1 MIASSL
7 AGSDAAFVGRERE
20 LAVLERCAAEARH
33 GEPRVVVIEGRAGAG
48 KSALLTRLLQRIPD
62 ACVIRGSGAEAEL
75 PLSYGVISQLL
86 ASAELGA
93 REIPPA
99 TTDPLVAGADLAA
112 LLGQARA
119 TTGGLVVLA
128 IDDLHW
134 ADHGSAAALLFALRR
149 MHDETFLGLL
159 SARPAEFRLLGDG
172 WSRFAAGDPRAIRLR
187 VGGLTI
193 AEVQALAR
201 AIGAGELSY
210 RAASRLVGLTGGS
223 PGYCSAILEA
233 GSIESWD
240 GPGDALPVPRQLAG
254 TTMARL
260 GALTPAARMLAD
272 AAAILGRSCSLAA
285 AAALAD
291 LADPVP
297 ALGELVEAGLAE
309 DQVRGSG
316 SRILLADALTHRVIY
331 DVIGPVRRRQLH
343 LQAATLAG
351 NDDDALR
358 HRVAAAAGPDATLA
372 ADLEAAGR
380 PAAGRPAAGFAP
392 GPDIASRGRMTQAA
406 TLLADAS
413 ALDPDPA
420 SSGRLILDAV
430 EVLLSCGEV
439 AEAEAL
445 APRLADAAR
454 VPRAAAAALAS
465 RRSAVL
471 GQLDLL
477 AARPASAEALF
488 ADAWQ
493 AHDPALEPQ
502 TGAQAATGLLACS
515 LISGR
520 LREAVT
526 WGERAVGAAGAD
538 LAHRQHAL
546 CALAL
551 ALAYG
556 QRGRDGLGRL
566 DSGPACGAEVPL
578 SQTDVLV
585 ARGMVRVILE
595 DLEAAVA
602 DLSAAAGRL
611 RSGAPVRHACL
622 CLGYLAEAEYRLGS
636 WDDASRHAAQAV
648 TLARQSG
655 RAADFSFVHGF
666 AALVP
671 AGRGD
676 WDIATAHVDAAG
688 AAARTAGSGM
698 GIAAWAAARASLA
711 AARGDHA
718 EVLRAADAVRRTGR
732 ACAFGNLGVHDWRPL
747 EVDALTALG
756 RLDDAGTVLAEI
768 EASVSASS
776 PASARITAA
785 RLHGTLAAAAGDPAR
800 SAMAF
805 EEAWEFARGIDR
817 PFLVAQLGLA
827 EGRRLRLAARRPE
840 AIARLRSARRL
851 LAGLG
856 ARPYVSACDQELT
869 ACGVKLRPGGGQG
882 ALGLTATELAVARLV
897 AAGRSNSE
905 AAAELYVSIKGIE
918 FHLGNIF
925 AKLGIRSR
933 RALADC
939 LGDDAAYATARPAD
953 SRALPQV

>member
-1 MIASSL
+1 MTASSL
-7 AGSDAAFVGRERE
+7 TGSDAAFVGRERE
-20 LAVLERCAAEARH
+20 LTVLERCAAEARH
-33 GEPRVVVIEGRAGAG
+33 GEPRVVVIEGRAGMG
-48 KSALLTRLLQRIPD
+48 KSSLLTRFLRRLPD
-62 ACVIRGSGAEAEL
+62 ARVIRGSGAEPEL
-75 PLSYGVISQLL
+75 PLSYGLVGQLL
-86 ASAELGA
+86 ASAEVAA
-93 REIPPA
+93 RELPPA

-112 LLGQARA
+112 LLGQAHA
-119 TTGGLVVLA
+119 TTGDLVVLA
-128 IDDLHW
+128 VDDLHW

-149 MHDETFLGLL
+149 MHDEAFLGLL
-159 SARPAEFRLLGDG
+159 SARPAEFGLLGDG
-172 WSRFAAGDPRAIRLR
+172 WSRFAAGDPRATRLR
-187 VGGLTI
+187 LGGLTI
-193 AEVQALAR
+193 AEVQAQAR

-210 RAASRLVGLTGGS
+210 RAASRLVSLTGGR
-223 PGYCSAILEA
+223 PGYCSAILEE

-254 TTMARL
+254 TTLARL

-272 AAAILGRSCSLAA
+272 AAAILGHSCSLAA
-285 AAALAD
+285 AAALAS

-331 DVIGPVRRRQLH
+331 GVIGPVRRRQLH
-343 LQAATLAG
+343 LRAATLAG
-351 NDDDALR
+351 NSDGVLR
-358 HRVAAAAGPDATLA
+358 HRVAAAAGPDAALA
-372 ADLEAAGR
+372 ADLEVAGR
-380 PAAGRPAAGFAP
+380 QAAGFAD

-406 TLLADAS
+406 TWLADAS
-413 ALDPDPA
+413 ALSPDPA

-445 APRLADAAR
+445 APRLTDAARGPRTADAA
-454 VPRAAAAALAS
+454 LAP
-465 RRSAVL
+465 RRSAIL

-502 TGAQAATGLLACS
+502 TGAQAATGLLACC

-520 LREAVT
+520 LREAVA
-526 WGERAVGAAGAD
+526 WGERAVDEAGAD

-546 CALAL
+546 CALAV

-556 QRGRDGLGRL
+556 GRGRDGLARL
-566 DSGPACGAEVPL
+566 ESGPACGAEVPL

-585 ARGMVRVILE
+585 ARGMVRVLLE

-611 RSGAPVRHACL
+611 RSGAPIRHACL

-636 WDDASRHAAQAV
+636 WDGASRHAEQAV
-648 TLARQSG
+648 ALARRSG

-711 AARGDHA
+711 AARADHA

-732 ACAFGNLGVHDWRPL
+732 ARAFGNLGVHDWRPF

-756 RLDDAGTVLAEI
+756 RLDDASTVLAEI
-768 EASVSASS
+768 EASLSASS
-776 PASARITAA
+776 PAPARIAAA
-785 RLHGTLAAAAGDPAR
+785 RLRGTMAAASGDSAR
-800 SAMAF
+800 SAQAF
-805 EEAWEFARGIDR
+805 EEAWEHARGTDR
-817 PFLVAQLGLA
+817 PFLLAQLGLA

-840 AIARLRSARRL
+840 AIARLRSARRR
-851 LAGLG
+851 LARLG
-856 ARPYVSACDQELT
+856 ARPYVSACDQELA
-869 ACGVKLRPGGGQG
+869 ACGVQLRPGSGQG
-882 ALGLTATELAVARLV
+882 ALGLTDTELAVARLV
-897 AAGRSNSE
+897 AAGRSNRE

-918 FHLGNIF
+918 FHLSNIF

-933 RALADC
+933 RALPDC
-939 LGDDAAYATARPAD
+939 LGDDAAFATARLAD
-953 SRALPQV
+953 SAALPQV